1 MMPIAM
7 TVLGAAAVA
16 GLAADFTLLVDDREI
31 VAQGSASDFS
41 GFDFSSDDL
50 LPDLPFEDWF
60 IGAGGFGAVKSADGS
75 GSSSQNSTISTTALL
90 ADGNSSASAF
100 SDGEGYGLGFAYSRF
115 GVRFSVAETARVRVQ
130 AQLDASGEARAWVR
144 LFNGDNDR
152 LVDEDAADSPRDLDF
167 TRALPPGDYTFQL
180 RNDATAVFNYEP
192 GSSSASASY
201 DGSLTLAPGC
211 NGADTAAPE
220 GVLDLADV
228 QAFITAFTSANPLE
242 SGNADLA
249 NPSDILDLAD
259 IQAFVTLFTA
269 GCP

>member
-1 MMPIAM
+1 MKHLAM

-50 LPDLPFEDWF
+50 LPDFPFEDWF

-75 GSSSQNSTISTTALL
+75 GSSSQNSTISTTALV

-100 SDGEGYGLGFAYSRF
+100 SDGDGYGLGFAYSRF
-115 GVRFSVAETARVRVQ
+115 GVRFSVAETARVRVR
-130 AQLDASGEARAWVR
+130 AQLDADGEARAWVR
-144 LFNGDNDR
+144 LFNDDNDR
-152 LVDEDAADSPRDLDF
+152 LVDEDAADAPRDLDF
-167 TRALPPGDYTFQL
+167 TRALPPGEYYFQL
-180 RNDATAVFNYEP
+180 RNDATSVFNYEP

-201 DGSLTLAPGC
+201 DGSLTLAAGC
-211 NGADTAAPE
+211 SGSDIAPPE

-228 QAFITAFTSANPLE
+228 QAFIAR
-242 SGNADLA
+242 
-249 NPSDILDLAD
+249 
-259 IQAFVTLFTA
+259 FVD